1 MRGLSSGSGSGS
13 GSGSEIGD
21 DGIIGGD
28 AGMLVMSATAEAMP
42 GPGPGPGSGPGPR
55 TEAADMGSCVGGD
68 MEQGQSRMVRWL
80 D

>member
-42 GPGPGPGSGPGPR
+42 GPGPR

-68 MEQGQSRMVRWL
+68 MEQGQSRMVR
-80 D
+80 